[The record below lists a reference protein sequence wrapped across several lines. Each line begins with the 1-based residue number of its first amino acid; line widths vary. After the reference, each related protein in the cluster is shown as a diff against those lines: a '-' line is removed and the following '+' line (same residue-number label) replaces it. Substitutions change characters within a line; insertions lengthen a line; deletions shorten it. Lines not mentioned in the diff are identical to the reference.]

1 MYVKSISF
9 SQLRCFR
16 GAELDLLYPGRE
28 QETGFEWAPGWPS
41 SLPNVN
47 LLLGTNGA
55 GKSTAL
61 MAVALA
67 VLSPVI
73 QSSGFKPHS
82 LVRRDPRK
90 KGASPAEALAA
101 ANLVFHPQD
110 GPAAASA
117 AEPDRRVETRVRK
130 RGDHEVIYSDK
141 GESEIWEGMYNDDS
155 PAFLMVGYGATRR
168 VESTSRY
175 DESSRRQTRFLRYER
190 VASLFEDHFALVP
203 LTAWLPEMKHGNP
216 GRHKQVCNL
225 INRLLPAGIRFTGTY
240 EKGDY
245 LFRHRQT
252 DVPFAALSDGFRAYI
267 GWIADLLHHV
277 CMGCPSGKKLV
288 ENRGVVMVDEID
300 LHIHPEWQRTVIPRI
315 AETLPGLQFIFT
327 THSPIVVGTLEA
339 ANLFYVKSSA
349 RGASRVERSES
360 EMHGLSADQILRS
373 AVFGLE
379 STRSPTFVRELRDV
393 SQRAS
398 AGEPGAAVELMRK
411 VARGKAGSDVDDEEV
426 PAWVQQAAAKR
437 GKTS

>member
-1 MYVKSISF
+1 MYISSVSFRELRSFKSA
-9 SQLRCFR
+9 R
-16 GAELDLLYPGRE
+16 LDLLYPGRE
-28 QETGFEWAPGWPS
+28 REPGFGWAAGWPPA
-41 SLPNVN
+41 LPNVN

-73 QSSGFKPHS
+73 QSSGYKPHS
-82 LVRRDPRK
+82 LVRRDPRR
-90 KGASPAEALAA
+90 KGGESLVAGH
-101 ANLVFHPQD
+101 LVFHHQD
-110 GPAAASA
+110 GPAAVK
-117 AEPDRRVETRVRK
+117 AEESDQRVETRVRR
-130 RGDHEVIYSDK
+130 RGDHEILFAESD
-141 GESEIWEGMYNDDS
+141 SEIWEEMYNDDS

-168 VESTSRY
+168 VESASRF
-175 DESSRRQTRFLRYER
+175 DESARRQTRFLRYER
-190 VASLFEDHFALVP
+190 VASLFEDHFSLVP
-203 LTAWLPEMKHGNP
+203 LTSWLPEMKYDNP

-225 INRLLPAGIRFTGTY
+225 INRLLPRGIRFAGVY
-240 EKGDY
+240 ERGDY

-300 LHIHPEWQRTVIPRI
+300 LHIHPEWQRTAIPRI
-315 AETLPGLQFIFT
+315 AKALPKLQFIFT

-339 ANLFYVKSSA
+339 ANLFYVRTPV
-349 RGASRVERSES
+349 RGASRIERSEV
-360 EMHGLSADQILRS
+360 EMYGLSADQILRS

-379 STRSPTFVRELRDV
+379 STRSPAFVGELRDA

-398 AGEPGAAVELMRK
+398 SGEPGAAVELMRK
-411 VARGKAGSDVDDEEV
+411 IARGSAADIFDDEEM
-426 PAWVQQAAAKR
+426 PPWVEEAAAKR
-437 GKTS
+437 GKMP